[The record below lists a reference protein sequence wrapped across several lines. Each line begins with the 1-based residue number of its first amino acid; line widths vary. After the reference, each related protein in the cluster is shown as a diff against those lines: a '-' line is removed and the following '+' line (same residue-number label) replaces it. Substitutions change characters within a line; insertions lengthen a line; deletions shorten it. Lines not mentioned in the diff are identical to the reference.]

1 MKNMK
6 SRDFADFLSLIK
18 RKVNSIML
26 FEKIRVLFGKEERQ
40 QGVVIVEREEFAQKM
55 REKFRGNRELL
66 KAIEEFMNRSV
77 KKHEHVSLTD

>member
-1 MKNMK
+1 MK

-66 KAIEEFMNRSV
+66 KAIEECMNRSV

>member
-1 MKNMK
+1 
-6 SRDFADFLSLIK
+6 
-18 RKVNSIML
+18 ML

>member
-1 MKNMK
+1 
-6 SRDFADFLSLIK
+6 
-18 RKVNSIML
+18 ML

-66 KAIEEFMNRSV
+66 KAIEECMNRSV